1 MLDVFVEIAS
11 RHFECASMTQNRSLR
26 TRSSVRI
33 DEFSQHDVT
42 AQRMRTGNVR
52 VRALS
57 HVIVEIACLPTP
69 RARARARRS
78 ESFRRRW
85 RRRIARFRLR
95 ADVRVHAAHVEILDE
110 AANGEISYEFA
121 FRERATI
128 HRAIGVSRE
137 PLDDARFAER
147 VPVATR
153 DGVA

>member
-11 RHFECASMTQNRSLR
+11 RHFECASVTRNRSLR

-78 ESFRRRW
+78 ESFRRR

-95 ADVRVHAAHVEILDE
+95 ADIRVHAAHVDE